1 MIKRLSSKQE
11 QKKKAKKNQ
20 LIIGLTLVGL
30 MVLSTFG
37 IIVNSF
43 GNSEETEEINYN
55 GYVFEESQGIY
66 SLKLGEAEFY
76 FRTNPE
82 EIKTLKY
89 KSNYSKLIS
98 DYLSK
103 PIYIDSQDQII
114 YAELYQNLYPF
125 AQKIQPACIN
135 PENCASESYPIKTCE
150 DELIVVKE
158 GTNNNIYQEENCIFI
173 EAKSEDLT
181 KLTDKFLFTLIGID
195 KQ

>member
-11 QKKKAKKNQ
+11 QKRKAKKNQ

-30 MVLSTFG
+30 MILSTFG

-43 GNSEETEEINYN
+43 GNNEETDEITYN
-55 GYVFEESQGIY
+55 GYVFEESGGIY

-82 EIKTLKY
+82 EIKNLEY
-89 KSNYSKLIS
+89 ESNHSKLIS

-103 PIYIDSQDQII
+103 PLYIDSPNQIP

-125 AQKIQPACIN
+125 AQKIQPACID
-135 PENCASESYPIKTCE
+135 EKNCASEEYPIKTCE
-150 DELIVVKE
+150 DEMIIVRKKSD
-158 GTNNNIYQEENCIFI
+158 NNIYQEENCIFI
-173 EAKSEDLT
+173 EAKNEDLN

-195 KQ
+195 K

>member
-11 QKKKAKKNQ
+11 QKRKAKKNQ

-30 MVLSTFG
+30 MILSTFG

-43 GNSEETEEINYN
+43 GNNEETDEITYN
-55 GYVFEESQGIY
+55 GYVFEESGGIY

-82 EIKTLKY
+82 EIKNLEY
-89 KSNYSKLIS
+89 ESNHSKLIS

-103 PIYIDSQDQII
+103 PLYIDSPNQIP

-125 AQKIQPACIN
+125 AQKIQPACID
-135 PENCASESYPIKTCE
+135 EKNCASGEYPIKTCE
-150 DELIVVKE
+150 DEMIIVRKKS
-158 GTNNNIYQEENCIFI
+158 NNNIYQEENCIFI
-173 EAKSEDLT
+173 EAKNEDLN

-195 KQ
+195 K